1 MLDGGLIIVGAKS
14 LSIFCTFKKSAQ
26 NHNEKKETSKN
37 QNESK
42 ETSKNRNQKK
52 ETRKSPFF
60 NFIAF
65 LVVYVIC
72 SRVCHL

>member
-1 MLDGGLIIVGAKS
+1 MLLETMMDRGLGLIIVGAKS

-26 NHNEKKETSKN
+26 NHNEKKRPAKIETK
-37 QNESK
+37 
-42 ETSKNRNQKK
+42 KK

-60 NFIAF
+60 YF
-65 LVVYVIC
+65 YVIC

>member
-1 MLDGGLIIVGAKS
+1 MLLETMVDVGLGLIIVGAKS
-14 LSIFCTFKKSAQ
+14 FSIFCTFKKSAQ
-26 NHNEKKETSKN
+26 NHNE
-37 QNESK
+37 
-42 ETSKNRNQKK
+42 KK

>member
-1 MLDGGLIIVGAKS
+1 MLLETMDECGLGLIVVGAKS

-26 NHNEKKETSKN
+26 N
-37 QNESK
+37 QDQ
-42 ETSKNRNQKK
+42 NRNQKK

-65 LVVYVIC
+65 LVVYFIC
-72 SRVCHL
+72 SL